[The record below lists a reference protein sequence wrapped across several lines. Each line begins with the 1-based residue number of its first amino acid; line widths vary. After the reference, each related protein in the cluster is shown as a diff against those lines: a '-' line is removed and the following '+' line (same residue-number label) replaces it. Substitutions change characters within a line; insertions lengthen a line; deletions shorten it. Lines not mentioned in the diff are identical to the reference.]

1 MCSIISSSPIKHG
14 VEFLFQVDAENYFKN
29 KHKKVLCCS
38 LVQYELGSNTK
49 QAHRATEY
57 WNLPS
62 AFLMSISV
70 FRGPLRLLLTTDT
83 RIEMRTVMLLDS
95 ISFWL
100 ARQPHHP
107 DLCVSACA
115 QECIHLC
122 VCVFACVPCRE
133 ACELWIMCFTVWC
146 PLDICL

>member
-14 VEFLFQVDAENYFKN
+14 VEFLFQVDAENYFKS
-29 KHKKVLCCS
+29 KHKKSALLYSGAVWARVKHKTGTQSHRILKPSFCF
-38 LVQYELGSNTK
+38 LNEHLGFP
-49 QAHRATEY
+49 RASEV
-57 WNLPS
+57 
-62 AFLMSISV
+62 IIDC
-70 FRGPLRLLLTTDT
+70 LLT
-83 RIEMRTVMLLDS
+83 IGCLA
-95 ISFWL
+95 SFWL